1 MSRKKTG
8 MDLGLVEIGTKED
21 KITKL
26 KELPEDVIKVPVP
39 LVFMKNKKTF
49 TKRVLAKT
57 KL

>member
-1 MSRKKTG
+1 

-21 KITKL
+21 KIIKL